1 MKLLDVLKGLEA
13 AGTGDRLPVLTSDQK
28 PRHVI
33 HRSTI
38 DRFIAKSATAGAT
51 KDELENLTLEDLL
64 ADPDLKDMLA
74 TTVAVV
80 PEAATL
86 ADAKRAMEALKWCQ
100 DVMITPAGS
109 STEPASGWVTNVIIA
124 SSSQVDLP
132 FTKMIPLAAAHVTRE
147 QPDKLKLV
155 DALAAMD
162 KSKKG
167 DRLPVLT
174 ADDQPLYV
182 IHRSTVDTFIAQ
194 SALGDKSADD
204 LKKLTL
210 ADLLADPFLGRQLE
224 SSFAVVPGTARKL
237 MPSGRWNQFAGA
249 RTCWSPARAS
259 ALSPSSDGSPM

>member
-1 MKLLDVLKGLEA
+1 MHSLALQTLEWQTSAGQTFAGRTISGSDLRTYLVSPSQLEETSGDLRTKSRAGLVRPRRWQTNLTEKMIPLTNAFVTKDDPATVKLLDVLKGLEA

-109 STEPASGWVTNVIIA
+109 STRTGQRMGHQRDHRVLLPGGPSLHQDDPPRR
-124 SSSQVDLP
+124 SSRYSR
-132 FTKMIPLAAAHVTRE
+132 AAGQAE
-147 QPDKLKLV
+147 
-155 DALAAMD
+155 
-162 KSKKG
+162 
-167 DRLPVLT
+167 
-174 ADDQPLYV
+174 
-182 IHRSTVDTFIAQ
+182 
-194 SALGDKSADD
+194 
-204 LKKLTL
+204 
-210 ADLLADPFLGRQLE
+210 
-224 SSFAVVPGTARKL
+224 
-237 MPSGRWNQFAGA
+237 AG
-249 RTCWSPARAS
+249 
-259 ALSPSSDGSPM
+259 